1 MKTKEKQGSKLK
13 NKGKLI
19 GIISIAAA
27 LVIAVI
33 LLLATTVKA
42 NEPVDIIAVKTDVAQ
57 GKQITAEDIQTVTVS
72 KYNLPTGVMEDMD
85 SVLGKY
91 ATIPMKSGDYI
102 FPSKLSASA
111 LGTDTQLADLED
123 GQLAVSFTVKSQAA
137 GVANK
142 LQAGDVIR
150 LYSYDQVGGVKD
162 YQELSFVQVIS
173 VSDSNGAEVNGGAE
187 VSDTTYSSIT
197 IKATPEQAKKLIEL
211 ENTTNIHASFLTRNA
226 EAAQQLLEK
235 QKALSE

>member
-1 MKTKEKQGSKLK
+1 MKTKEKQGRKLK
-13 NKGKLI
+13 NKDKLI
-19 GIISIAAA
+19 GITSIAAA

-33 LLLATTVKA
+33 LLLVTTVKA
-42 NEPVDIIAVKTDVAQ
+42 NEPVDIIAVKTDIAQ
-57 GKQITAEDIQTVTVS
+57 GKQLTEEDIQTVTVS
-72 KYNLPTGVMEDMD
+72 KYNLPESVINNKD

-111 LGTDTQLADLED
+111 LGTDTQFADLED

-150 LYSYDQVGGVKD
+150 LYSYDQIGGVKD
-162 YQELSFVQVIS
+162 YPELSFVQVIS
-173 VSDSNGAEVNGGAE
+173 VSDSNGLEVNGGSN

-197 IKATPEQAKKLIEL
+197 IKATPEQAKRLIEL
-211 ENTTNIHASFLTRNA
+211 ENTTSIHVSFLTRNA
-226 EAAQQLLEK
+226 ETAQLLLDK
-235 QKALSE
+235 QNAILG